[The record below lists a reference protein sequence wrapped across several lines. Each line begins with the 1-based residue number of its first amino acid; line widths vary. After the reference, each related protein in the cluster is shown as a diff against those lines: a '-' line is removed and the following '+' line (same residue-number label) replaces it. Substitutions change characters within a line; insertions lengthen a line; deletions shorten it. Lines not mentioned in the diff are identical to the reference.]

1 MSKTRIKY
9 ICSNCGYESLRW
21 LGKCPECDSWNSFT
35 EEIIETSKRKISTAK
50 TKVTVTSINEI
61 SATEE
66 DRVKT
71 NIPEFDRVLGGG
83 LMPGSVILLGGDP
96 GIGKSTLAMQAAA
109 NVREKVLYVTGEE
122 SEKQIKL
129 RSSRLKLKSENS
141 SEPSLDGFFVFAET
155 DLAHIIAAINNVEP
169 AVVVIDSIQTM
180 YRSELENSPGTI
192 TQIREC
198 TSLLMEEAKKK
209 HYSVIIIGH
218 VTKEGMIAGPKILE
232 HIVDTVVQFEGE
244 TNHTFR
250 ILRSLK
256 NRFGSTN
263 EIGIFEMREDGLKE
277 VKNPSELFLSE
288 RDRKIPGSVVTSTME
303 GTRPILIEVQALVT
317 PSNYGYPQRVA
328 TGFDQRRLSILL
340 AVLEKR
346 ANQRVSANNIFI
358 NMAGGVRISEP
369 AVDLA
374 VCVSIVSS
382 LLDKNVDNQTIVIG
396 EVGLGGEIRS
406 VGNIEKRIQEAEKL
420 GFTKAVI
427 PSNNVKGFKGNGK
440 IKLIPVENLSDAVS
454 LLLKPSA

>member
-21 LGKCPECDSWNSFT
+21 LGKCPECESWNSFT

-66 DRVKT
+66 DRIKT

-109 NVREKVLYVTGEE
+109 NVNEKVLYVTGEE

-129 RSSRLKLKSENS
+129 RSSRLHLKSEN
-141 SEPSLDGFFVFAET
+141 FFVFAET

-198 TSLLMEEAKKK
+198 TSFLMDEAKKK

-232 HIVDTVVQFEGE
+232 HIVDTVIQFEGE
-244 TNHTFR
+244 TNHSFR

-263 EIGIFEMREDGLKE
+263 EIGIFEMREDGLRE

-317 PSNYGYPQRVA
+317 PSNFGYPQRVT

-346 ANQRVSANNIFI
+346 AKQRVLANNIFV

-374 VCVSIVSS
+374 VCISIASS
-382 LLDKNVDNQTIVIG
+382 LRDKAVNNQTVVIG

-406 VGNIEKRIQEAEKL
+406 VNNIEKRIQEAERL
-420 GFTKAVI
+420 GFSNVVI
-427 PSNNVKGFKGNGK
+427 PAKNKKNLKNNEKTK
-440 IKLIPVENLSDAVS
+440 IFSVENLLDTVS
-454 LLLKPSA
+454 LLLKPSV